1 VEDRRPEIAPLF
13 QPPWLS
19 YAAGAVVLVA
29 VEAVLIALLLRRH
42 AHQTRARARL
52 EERLR
57 FETLLSQL
65 SARLIHVSAAEI
77 DKALE
82 HSLGEVIGVVGG
94 DRGALGEHVGTGPRA
109 NVSWTSPGI
118 EALPRILDAARF
130 PWTVARLA
138 EDDVVRFAHV
148 AELPEAAAR
157 DRASYELAGTRSH
170 VSLPLRAGG
179 HTVGVLSLDAVH
191 AERGW
196 SDELVARLR
205 LLSEAFANALERR
218 RMEVALAE
226 RLAFERVL
234 SSLSTTFSAVSAV
247 DFDREVQQGLR
258 RIADVLDVDRGAL
271 IEFSPDTTVAR
282 IWTTDDAMRPR
293 DLPWTVARLQRG
305 EVVPWTRIEHLPAD
319 AAEDRRSGLARGV
332 DAQVALPLLA
342 GEAVIGGLLFAAGRR
357 QPACERTTPLQ
368 GLQIVGEVFANAL
381 ARTRGDQEMQRL
393 RQELAHIGRVSAM
406 GELTASLAHELNQP
420 LTAILNNAQVAQQLL
435 QSGDPGDR
443 LEMREILDDIVAD
456 DKRAAGL
463 IHRLRLL
470 LQKGDLEFA
479 SLDLN
484 GIVGEVA
491 WLVRHDAL
499 LRNVSLRL
507 AFDPDLPAVRGDRVQ
522 LQQVVLNLVLNALEA
537 MRAPRAD
544 PRTLVIRT
552 APEGVAAVCVAV
564 QDSGPGIDEKDRD
577 RMFAPLYTTKPG
589 GLGMGLAIAR
599 TIVGAHG
606 GQLAAR
612 NNADGGATFQFILPV
627 ARAPAR

>member
-1 VEDRRPEIAPLF
+1 MGQMA
-13 QPPWLS
+13 
-19 YAAGAVVLVA
+19 
-29 VEAVLIALLLRRH
+29 
-42 AHQTRARARL
+42 
-52 EERLR
+52 
-57 FETLLSQL
+57 
-65 SARLIHVSAAEI
+65 SA
-77 DKALE
+77 
-82 HSLGEVIGVVGG
+82 
-94 DRGALGEHVGTGPRA
+94 
-109 NVSWTSPGI
+109 
-118 EALPRILDAARF
+118 
-130 PWTVARLA
+130 
-138 EDDVVRFAHV
+138 
-148 AELPEAAAR
+148 
-157 DRASYELAGTRSH
+157 
-170 VSLPLRAGG
+170 
-179 HTVGVLSLDAVH
+179 
-191 AERGW
+191 
-196 SDELVARLR
+196 
-205 LLSEAFANALERR
+205 
-218 RMEVALAE
+218 
-226 RLAFERVL
+226 
-234 SSLSTTFSAVSAV
+234 
-247 DFDREVQQGLR
+247 
-258 RIADVLDVDRGAL
+258 
-271 IEFSPDTTVAR
+271 
-282 IWTTDDAMRPR
+282 
-293 DLPWTVARLQRG
+293 
-305 EVVPWTRIEHLPAD
+305 
-319 AAEDRRSGLARGV
+319 
-332 DAQVALPLLA
+332 
-342 GEAVIGGLLFAAGRR
+342 
-357 QPACERTTPLQ
+357 
-368 GLQIVGEVFANAL
+368 
-381 ARTRGDQEMQRL
+381 
-393 RQELAHIGRVSAM
+393 
-406 GELTASLAHELNQP
+406 LAHELNQP

-606 GQLAAR
+606 GRLAAR

-627 ARAPAR
+627 AKAAAR